1 MAVFGLPGQHVS
13 VETFGGLTDVRPSQ
27 DDNIRLVREYS
38 YFPGREWAFIPDA
51 KFIAM
56 SNAAAALAMILR
68 SRAQ

>member
-27 DDNIRLVREYS
+27 DDNIRLAPNTRYLPVESGLSFRT
-38 YFPGREWAFIPDA
+38 
-51 KFIAM
+51 
-56 SNAAAALAMILR
+56 SNPSQRATQPCLAMILR